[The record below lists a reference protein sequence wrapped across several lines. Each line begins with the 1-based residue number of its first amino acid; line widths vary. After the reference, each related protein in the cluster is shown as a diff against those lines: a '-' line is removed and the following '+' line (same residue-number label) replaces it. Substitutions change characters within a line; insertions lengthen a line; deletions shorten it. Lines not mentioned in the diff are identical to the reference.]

1 MRITAVRR
9 EAPADQAAAALY
21 HIPTLRTVSQDGQ
34 LVELRTEKKGWWQK
48 QQALCFFPPFL
59 GTITQIKVN
68 YYPVFSGFAASI
80 IP

>member
-34 LVELRTEKKGWWQK
+34 LVELPTEKKRLVAKATGS
-48 QQALCFFPPFL
+48 LFFPPFL